1 MYSTLTITEISTLGR
16 KEIVL
21 KVKDLMTTSL
31 VAVNAEESIMQAARL
46 MYEKGI
52 ASVLVRSGEDFS
64 GMITDRDIVSRVV
77 SKGAD
82 PSKVRV
88 IEVMSSP
95 LIGISENATIEEA
108 AKKMRD
114 NHVRRLVVEI
124 NDHKVGII
132 AESDIIRVTPELHF
146 LIRERSKLEA
156 GLTRTVP
163 QEVVLAGFCEE
174 CESYSGQLSNVN
186 GRWFCEDCRGR

>member
-1 MYSTLTITEISTLGR
+1 MER
-16 KEIVL
+16 KEVAL
-21 KVKDLMTTSL
+21 KVKDLMTSNLISVDTQD
-31 VAVNAEESIMQAARL
+31 SIMEAARL
-46 MYEKGI
+46 MNEKGI

-114 NHVRRLVVEI
+114 NHVRRLVVEM

-156 GLTRTVP
+156 GLTPTVP

-174 CESYSGQLSNVN
+174 CGNYSPRLRNIN
-186 GRWFCEDCRGR
+186 GRWLDEECRTS

>member
-1 MYSTLTITEISTLGR
+1 MER
-16 KEIVL
+16 KEVAL
-21 KVKDLMTTSL
+21 KVKDLMTSNLISVDTQD
-31 VAVNAEESIMQAARL
+31 SIMEAARL
-46 MYEKGI
+46 MNEKGI

-114 NHVRRLVVEI
+114 NHVRRL
-124 NDHKVGII
+124 D
-132 AESDIIRVTPELHF
+132 
-146 LIRERSKLEA
+146 
-156 GLTRTVP
+156 
-163 QEVVLAGFCEE
+163 EE
-174 CESYSGQLSNVN
+174 
-186 GRWFCEDCRGR
+186 